1 MHALRDGAHV
11 DSSSASERL
20 LHPAGYDWPP
30 DRLQGVG
37 PPVTPSVTCILS
49 GVSELSSS
57 VGIVYPVR
65 PMLAEPALQLPT
77 CHPGGWAAEPKLDGF
92 IQA

>member
-1 MHALRDGAHV
+1 
-11 DSSSASERL
+11 
-20 LHPAGYDWPP
+20 
-30 DRLQGVG
+30 
-37 PPVTPSVTCILS
+37 LS